1 MGAQGDSGFRRL
13 PRRGSG
19 LERLARRQRPGRE
32 QEARTSGGSGSGYV
46 GSANDGDEAAL
57 DGLAKLSTA
66 LEMVRSQQIGAGNAQ
81 HGRGAGHLDGRPGP
95 LTRLQK
101 MLESVSQCVKLG
113 SLVQMFVPKV
123 DNSSGVVTLVT
134 HRALARVSSDRDK
147 KFWQYHK
154 VSESFFFS
162 LSPSSSEGLLGL
174 PGRCFLY
181 GRTEWTPSVCCY
193 RPMEYPRLQCA
204 IECQVNS
211 TLVRAPLHLQLRL
224 GGDSVCGHGDCDGP
238 SDDAPRHVVRDG
250 RRRHPVARVL
260 HLRHQLLGSP
270 PAMRRWWRTR
280 WTRCASPTR
289 RRWRTCAD
297 RWACCWRSAGCRT
310 PPASGSSRPAR
321 RSAWVT

>member
-1 MGAQGDSGFRRL
+1 MLDEALGADIQSSAPVEVPGKKNLPPLPISARRRRWARTATRVSAA

-32 QEARTSGGSGSGYV
+32 QERGQRRQRRWVRQRADDRG
-46 GSANDGDEAAL
+46 EAAL

-66 LEMVRSQQIGAGNAQ
+66 LEMVRSRSRSARVTRTWA
-81 HGRGAGHLDGRPGP
+81 RCRTSRWTPRSSA
-95 LTRLQK
+95 RLQK

-123 DNSSGVVTLVT
+123 DNSSGAVTLVT
-134 HRALARVSSDRDK
+134 HRALARVSSMHDK

-181 GRTEWTPSVCCY
+181 GRTEWTTSVCCY
-193 RPMEYPRLQCA
+193 RPMEYPRLRCA

-211 TLVRAPLHLQLRL
+211 TLVVPLFISNSVSEEIPLR
-224 GGDSVCGHGDCDGP
+224 S
-238 SDDAPRHVVRDG
+238 
-250 RRRHPVARVL
+250 
-260 HLRHQLLGSP
+260 
-270 PAMRRWWRTR
+270 WRL
-280 WTRCASPTR
+280 
-289 RRWRTCAD
+289 
-297 RWACCWRSAGCRT
+297 
-310 PPASGSSRPAR
+310 
-321 RSAWVT
+321 